1 MYLVD
6 IRMQPGDL
14 SQQMSAM
21 RLWLDDHRFEPST
34 FSCRD
39 TDCGMLVSVEFKISR
54 EAAAFAERFDGQAN
68 GRLGAKSRGEIG
80 AFALRR
86 GRLTD
91 TADSVSHDEN
101 AAGVVPIRRRF
112 FQIGKKFAG

>member
-14 SQQMSAM
+14 SRQMSAM
-21 RLWLDDHRFEPST
+21 QLWLDDHRFEPST

-54 EAAAFAERFDGQAN
+54 EAAAFAERFDGHAN
-68 GRLGAKSRGEIG
+68 GRLGADLEEESAR
-80 AFALRR
+80 APFA
-86 GRLTD
+86 
-91 TADSVSHDEN
+91 
-101 AAGVVPIRRRF
+101 VV
-112 FQIGKKFAG
+112 G

>member
-6 IRMQPGDL
+6 IRMPPGDL
-14 SQQMSAM
+14 SRQMSAM

-39 TDCGMLVSVEFKISR
+39 TDRGMLVSVEFKISR

-68 GRLGAKSRGEIG
+68 GRLGAELEEES
-80 AFALRR
+80 AQAPFALV
-86 GRLTD
+86 G
-91 TADSVSHDEN
+91 
-101 AAGVVPIRRRF
+101 
-112 FQIGKKFAG
+112 

>member
-21 RLWLDDHRFEPST
+21 RIWLDDHRFEPST

-39 TDCGMLVSVEFKISR
+39 TDCGMVVSVEFKISR
-54 EAAAFAERFDGQAN
+54 EADAFAERFDGQAN
-68 GRLGAKSRGEIG
+68 RPWGPNLNQELARSPFGLVG
-80 AFALRR
+80 
-86 GRLTD
+86 
-91 TADSVSHDEN
+91 
-101 AAGVVPIRRRF
+101 
-112 FQIGKKFAG
+112 

>member
-21 RLWLDDHRFEPST
+21 RIWLDDHRFEPST

-39 TDCGMLVSVEFKISR
+39 TDRGMLVSVEFKISR

-68 GRLGAKSRGEIG
+68 GRPGAHFEEES
-80 AFALRR
+80 APSL
-86 GRLTD
+86 L
-91 TADSVSHDEN
+91 
-101 AAGVVPIRRRF
+101 GVVS
-112 FQIGKKFAG
+112 